1 MAGTDRFDGG
11 HVSRSRRGNEFRL
24 YASNLR
30 NMIRAVTLA
39 LLLASNL
46 AGLFARPL
54 DIVFLLDVG
63 DTMIR
68 PAEFVVAGARLATYE
83 FQNDDQVAVL
93 SYSSG
98 VKVRS
103 GFTNDASHIERAFH
117 SCIRTR
123 ITHGG
128 QSGLYDALLMAIGH
142 FSESADPSR
151 DRVIAVITNNNGMSS
166 SDVAREVILKARA
179 KGIVVSFFLVASPF
193 SSSGS
198 AKWNVPR
205 APYPDVHVAARK
217 LAPLASETGGNVF
230 IKDPNGYVLRQI
242 IEACRRD

>member
-1 MAGTDRFDGG
+1 MQ
-11 HVSRSRRGNEFRL
+11 
-24 YASNLR
+24 Y
-30 NMIRAVTLA
+30 MIRAVTLA
-39 LLLASNL
+39 LLLGSNL
-46 AGLFARPL
+46 AVLFARPL

-103 GFTNDASHIERAFH
+103 GFTNDASRIERAFH
-117 SCIRTR
+117 NCIRTR
-123 ITHGG
+123 ITRGG
-128 QSGLYDALLMAIGH
+128 RSGLHNALLTAIGH
-142 FSESADPSR
+142 FSERPDASR
-151 DRVIAVITNNNGMSS
+151 ERVIAVITNDNGMSS
-166 SDVAREVILKARA
+166 SNVAREVIVKAKA
-179 KGIVVSFFLVASPF
+179 KRIAVSFFLVASPF
-193 SSSGS
+193 TDSG
-198 AKWNVPR
+198 AARWNVR
-205 APYPDVHVAARK
+205 RVPYPDVHLAARQ

-242 IEACRRD
+242 VEACRRE